1 MEQISASHFQIE
13 CDRIRVTAK
22 TTAPQAEKRCL
33 MPGFTTH
40 YILGMKAYNDLPA
53 NYLKFVITKYRWLYQ
68 LGLQGPDMFFYNLPI
83 LRHRDHRNVGS
94 YMHEHRVNDFFRC
107 AFDRLSRIESKQQKE
122 EGMAFLCGF
131 ICHYIGDSIC
141 HPYVYGR
148 IGYDVQNPGGYYHGL
163 HAKLENDIDA
173 LLLKKYKKKKPS
185 QFNQAATI
193 CLNGMETQFISVFLS
208 DCINDAF
215 YRLSSKN
222 HYQVTAGM
230 IHRSILAMRFGCR
243 TLADPN
249 SRKKDRIEF
258 FESLFLKNPI
268 ASSKMVT
275 DVVEDP
281 VWSLNLRHEI
291 WCNPWD
297 RSIASRASVPDL
309 LRRCLGKLST
319 IFYMINEIIE
329 GSKVL
334 RPVAF
339 ERLLTELGNDSYHSG
354 LPCND

>member
-1 MEQISASHFQIE
+1 
-13 CDRIRVTAK
+13 
-22 TTAPQAEKRCL
+22 

-173 LLLKKYKKKKPS
+173 LLLKKYKKTHF
-185 QFNQAATI
+185 Q
-193 CLNGMETQFISVFLS
+193 
-208 DCINDAF
+208 
-215 YRLSSKN
+215 
-222 HYQVTAGM
+222 
-230 IHRSILAMRFGCR
+230 
-243 TLADPN
+243 
-249 SRKKDRIEF
+249 
-258 FESLFLKNPI
+258 
-268 ASSKMVT
+268 
-275 DVVEDP
+275 
-281 VWSLNLRHEI
+281 HEVI
-291 WCNPWD
+291 
-297 RSIASRASVPDL
+297 
-309 LRRCLGKLST
+309 
-319 IFYMINEIIE
+319 
-329 GSKVL
+329 
-334 RPVAF
+334 
-339 ERLLTELGNDSYHSG
+339 
-354 LPCND
+354 PC

>member
-1 MEQISASHFQIE
+1 
-13 CDRIRVTAK
+13 
-22 TTAPQAEKRCL
+22 
-33 MPGFTTH
+33 
-40 YILGMKAYNDLPA
+40 
-53 NYLKFVITKYRWLYQ
+53 
-68 LGLQGPDMFFYNLPI
+68 
-83 LRHRDHRNVGS
+83 
-94 YMHEHRVNDFFRC
+94 
-107 AFDRLSRIESKQQKE
+107 
-122 EGMAFLCGF
+122 MAFMPSWKMILTPF
-131 ICHYIGDSIC
+131 FW
-141 HPYVYGR
+141 
-148 IGYDVQNPGGYYHGL
+148 
-163 HAKLENDIDA
+163 
-173 LLLKKYKKKKPS
+173 KKYKKKKPS

-281 VWSLNLRHEI
+281 VWSLICVMKSGAIPGTGAL
-291 WCNPWD
+291 P
-297 RSIASRASVPDL
+297 P
-309 LRRCLGKLST
+309 
-319 IFYMINEIIE
+319 
-329 GSKVL
+329 
-334 RPVAF
+334 
-339 ERLLTELGNDSYHSG
+339 ERLCRICCDGVLGN
-354 LPCND
+354 